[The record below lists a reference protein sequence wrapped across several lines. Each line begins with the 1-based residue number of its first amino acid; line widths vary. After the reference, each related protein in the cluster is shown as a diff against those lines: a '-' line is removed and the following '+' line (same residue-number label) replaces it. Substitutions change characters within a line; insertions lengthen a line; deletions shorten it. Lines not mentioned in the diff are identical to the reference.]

1 MAFHAEIGTLRK
13 SVSES
18 CSGVQD
24 GLGGSVAETL
34 TRWTS
39 DRTALRKSVSESF
52 VSCESFES
60 CSGVQDPL
68 GGSVVGTLWW
78 RIDWTG
84 TAFFALWLV
93 VLLERWDALD
103 FEVPMVECLL
113 VVLSARPLMG
123 MCDECG
129 TGCEA
134 ADVFC
139 VVCTVAGCYAVCSCS

>member
-1 MAFHAEIGTLRK
+1 MVGERRVPAASAGVRRSSAPAMYSVRSDLWMAFHAEIGTLRK
-13 SVSES
+13 LVSES

-39 DRTALRKSVSESF
+39 DRTALRNSVSEIY

-78 RIDWTG
+78 RSDRTG
-84 TAFFALWLV
+84 TAFFALWLA

-103 FEVPMVECLL
+103 FEVPMVEMLAC
-113 VVLSARPLMG
+113 G
-123 MCDECG
+123 FEC
-129 TGCEA
+129 
-134 ADVFC
+134 
-139 VVCTVAGCYAVCSCS
+139 